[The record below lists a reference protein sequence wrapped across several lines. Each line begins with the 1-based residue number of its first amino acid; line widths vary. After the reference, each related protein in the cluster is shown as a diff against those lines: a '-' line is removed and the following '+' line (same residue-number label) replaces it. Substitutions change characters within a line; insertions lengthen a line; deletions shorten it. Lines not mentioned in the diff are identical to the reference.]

1 MMLGLVACG
10 VGISKLSESMQK
22 GIRRFSAVQYG
33 SCYYSAYSEYDK
45 ARLYISS
52 GFITPYDSSSQ

>member
-10 VGISKLSESMQK
+10 VGISKLSGSMQK

-33 SCYYSAYSEYDK
+33 SCYYSAYILGVQQSPYVDK
-45 ARLYISS
+45 HWIYIPVR
-52 GFITPYDSSSQ
+52 FQ